1 MNFKKG
7 GAGAL
12 DADFLQSQKD
22 AILKGLNNMDEE
34 LDALNQ
40 NAKEDKDPFESK
52 SLAEVLREKRE
63 ATDKILEK
71 TKFDQQE
78 SIEDRR

>member
-1 MNFKKG
+1 VSLKKG
-7 GAGAL
+7 GAGAF
-12 DADFLQSQKD
+12 DAEFLRSQKD

-34 LDALNQ
+34 LEQLNLK
-40 NAKEDKDPFESK
+40 KEESKDPFENK

-71 TKFDQQE
+71 TKVDQ
-78 SIEDRR
+78 